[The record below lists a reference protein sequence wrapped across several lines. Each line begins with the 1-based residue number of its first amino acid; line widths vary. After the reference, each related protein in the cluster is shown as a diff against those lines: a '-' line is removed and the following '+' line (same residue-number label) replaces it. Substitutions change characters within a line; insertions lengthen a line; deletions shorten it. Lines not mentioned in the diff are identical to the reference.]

1 MNRNVYLLSA
11 CQALLVCGNVLLV
24 SVVALIGQQ
33 LSPAPLLITLPVAL
47 QFAGLMLATVPASL
61 IMQRVGRKKG
71 FFLGSWMGV
80 AGAVLA
86 VISLL
91 QPSFILFCCATFLLG
106 IGIGFGTLYRFAVV
120 EVCEPQVKS
129 RAISM
134 VMAGGVVAAVIGP
147 QLAIQGQQWFTDRP
161 YLGAFVGLLG
171 LYLLALLLLTRTQL
185 PEPSAQPAQGG
196 RRLRVILA
204 QPQCIV
210 AIVVAAVGYMVMTLL
225 MTATPLAMARCGFAF
240 THSAEV
246 IQWHVLGMFLPSFIT
261 AKLIARWGLKT
272 VMLLGVT
279 LMLGCIGVNL
289 AGVEL
294 WQFWLA
300 LVLLGVGW
308 NFMFIGA
315 TELLTGCYTAA
326 ERGKTQAANEFLVF
340 SMATLATFS
349 SGALESILGWQMM
362 NILMLPVVVWAAAVI
377 LFFLRV
383 HQQTLSKGQH
393 SDA

>member
-1 MNRNVYLLSA
+1 MNPNVYLLSA
-11 CQALLVCGNVLLV
+11 CQALLTCGNVLLV

-33 LSPAPLLITLPVAL
+33 LAPEPLLITLPVAL

-80 AGAVLA
+80 AGAALAVLA
-86 VISLL
+86 LL
-91 QPSFILFCCATFLLG
+91 QSSFMFFCIATFLLG

-120 EVCEPQVKS
+120 EVCEPQLKS

-161 YLGAFVGLLG
+161 YLGAFLGLLG

-185 PEPSAQPAQGG
+185 PEPDSSQEPGG
-196 RRLRVILA
+196 RSLSVILL
-204 QPQCIV
+204 QPSCIV
-210 AIVVAAVGYMVMTLL
+210 AIVVAAVAYMVMTLL
-225 MTATPLAMARCGFAF
+225 MTATPLAMTRCGFSF
-240 THSAEV
+240 TYSAEV
-246 IQWHVLGMFLPSFIT
+246 IQWHVLGMFLPSFFT
-261 AKLIARWGLKT
+261 ARLIARWGLKN
-272 VMLLGVT
+272 VMLSGAA

-289 AGVEL
+289 IGVEL
-294 WQFWLA
+294 WHFWLA

-308 NFMFIGA
+308 NFMFISA

-340 SMATLATFS
+340 SLATLATFS
-349 SGALESILGWQMM
+349 AGVLESAVGWQSM
-362 NILMLPVVVWAAAVI
+362 NLLVLPLVVWAAAVI
-377 LFFLRV
+377 LFFTDRQNKIARAG
-383 HQQTLSKGQH
+383 QQHG
-393 SDA
+393 